1 MKRKRRKKQ
10 SNKVAGL
17 ALFAAGA
24 VMLGMALWLAGN
36 RFPAGTAALS
46 NALSR
51 THNSGQPIDIGP
63 ERPPK
68 QDFTDN
74 ALIQAAQGLWVLDLK
89 DGRATLAVQ
98 KDFFQILFVPFSGA
112 EKGWRLYSLGDL
124 EVKDHFLVLAP
135 RNDPAPPQ
143 GLPPALKPFSRPL
156 TLRAFAV
163 EARIGA
169 RGTEE
174 MIWKK
179 GPETYG
185 GVHGVGMFHPLFAH
199 STAPEQDLV
208 WTRAPAATSS
218 VAKFPA
224 TESATPSATATAP
237 KSSSLPSSSLQAQP
251 GSSPHAGTP

>member
-10 SNKVAGL
+10 SNTIAG
-17 ALFAAGA
+17 AVLFAAGA
-24 VMLGMALWLAGN
+24 VMLGAALWLAGD
-36 RFPAGTAALS
+36 RLPAGTAALS
-46 NALSR
+46 GALSR
-51 THNSGQPIDIGP
+51 IHSSGPPIDIGP

-68 QDFTDN
+68 QDFADN
-74 ALIQAAQGLWVLDLK
+74 ALIQAAQGLWVLNLK

-169 RGTEE
+169 RGTDE

-199 STAPEQDLV
+199 STAPGQDLV
-208 WTRAPAATSS
+208 WTRAPAGPSSASPPASPSS
-218 VAKFPA
+218 V
-224 TESATPSATATAP
+224 PS
-237 KSSSLPSSSLQAQP
+237 PSPQAQP
-251 GSSPHAGTP
+251 GTSPHAGTP